1 MQTLY
6 RKYRAA
12 NFDQLIGQD
21 HIVKIIKQS
30 IIENRISHAYLFTGP
45 RGTGKT
51 SLARLLAKV
60 LNCKD
65 ISPTGEPCNKCS
77 SCLAIN
83 KGNFM
88 DLIEIDA
95 ASNRGIEE
103 IRDLKEKINF
113 LPVEGK
119 KKVYIIDEVHMM
131 TTEAFNALL
140 KTLEEPPQNVIFI
153 LATTEPHKLPLT
165 IISRTQRFD
174 FKQAD
179 NKSLNQKLKYIID
192 SEGFSIDE
200 DALELIIRAG
210 QGSFRDAE
218 TVLEKVLSSV
228 DKSKETKT
236 ITRNDIENILSFVSI
251 EVVRKFIEA
260 LLAND
265 LNTSLEVL
273 HKVWEDGMNLFQFT
287 KEVLDEVRI
296 QLLKKVINPGVNNQ
310 NKKLIII
317 IKEMNQASNEMK
329 NNMLNILPIEIAVF
343 NIISDEL
350 PIKNE
355 SKATTTRNSVIKSE
369 VQISPEVKITQAI
382 KKDDLPEK
390 MGEKEIE
397 KNIEIK
403 KELTQKISSDIEGQF
418 KKIKDNWSEILI
430 KVREFNH
437 FLTAI
442 LTSAKLEIKDGV
454 IVLGVNSTFHKK
466 RLDNVETKKI
476 LQKIIQD
483 LTGENIDFQ
492 CIIQKVDLKNDSSI
506 NNEKMVENIFN

>member
-1 MQTLY
+1 
-6 RKYRAA
+6 
-12 NFDQLIGQD
+12 
-21 HIVKIIKQS
+21 
-30 IIENRISHAYLFTGP
+30 
-45 RGTGKT
+45 
-51 SLARLLAKV
+51 
-60 LNCKD
+60 
-65 ISPTGEPCNKCS
+65 
-77 SCLAIN
+77 
-83 KGNFM
+83 M

-179 NKSLNQKLKYIID
+179 NKSLNQKLKYIIE
-192 SEGFSIDE
+192 SEGFSIEE

-228 DKSKETKT
+228 DNGKGSKA
-236 ITRNDIENILSFVSI
+236 ITRSDIENILSFVSI
-251 EVVRKFIEA
+251 EVVRNFIEA
-260 LLAND
+260 LLLND
-265 LNTSLEVL
+265 LNLSLEVL

-287 KEVLDEVRI
+287 KEVLDEVRV
-296 QLLKKVINPGVNNQ
+296 QLLKKVINPGINNQ

-329 NNMLNILPIEIAVF
+329 NNMLNILPVEIAIF

-350 PIKNE
+350 PVSKE
-355 SKATTTRNSVIKSE
+355 SKGTTTRNSVIKSE
-369 VQISPEVKITQAI
+369 VSQVVNIKTTQEVKKEI
-382 KKDDLPEK
+382 KEDIQGKK
-390 MGEKEIE
+390 QEKEIIEDKKVVSE
-397 KNIEIK
+397 KGN
-403 KELTQKISSDIEGQF
+403 SDTEGQF
-418 KKIKDNWSEILI
+418 KKIKENWSEILI
-430 KVREFNH
+430 KVKDFNH

-442 LTSAKLEIKDGV
+442 LTSAKLVLINGEIV
-454 IVLGVNSTFHKK
+454 FSVNSTFHKK

-476 LQKIIQD
+476 LQKIIQE
-483 LTGENIDFQ
+483 LTGENVDFQ
-492 CIIQKVDLKNDSSI
+492 CIIQKVDLKNDSAM
-506 NNEKMVENIFN
+506 NNEKMVEDIFN